1 MTKFEYLKLSYSV
14 VQLCKKTEEE
24 HGSTVI
30 TDWKLEELGN
40 EGWEMCG
47 CKSDGTWSTYYFKR
61 EIPEKSEITVKYK
74 DIVIEATIIKD
85 FGSKAVILSQDR
97 VSLAFKRGEEWEA
110 FSPGFDLLE
119 F

>member
-1 MTKFEYLKLSYSV
+1 MKKFEYLHQKRSDKPL
-14 VQLCKKTEEE
+14 
-24 HGSTVI
+24 I
-30 TDWKLEELGN
+30 EELSDLGK
-40 EGWEMCG
+40 EGWEFI
-47 CKSDGTWSTYYFKR
+47 YEYNRYLLLKR